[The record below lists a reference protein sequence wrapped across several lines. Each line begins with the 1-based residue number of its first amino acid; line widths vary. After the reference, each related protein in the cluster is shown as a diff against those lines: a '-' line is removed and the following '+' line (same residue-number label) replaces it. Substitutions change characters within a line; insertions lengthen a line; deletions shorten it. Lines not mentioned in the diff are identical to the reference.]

1 MTKLKDNSTDRD
13 LAKLF
18 SDHISKQ
25 DAGRIGQLMESDSSY
40 EADFLRTSSA
50 TLAAKDLIDDE
61 DIRKLLN
68 EDSLPASKKRSF
80 WISTGIAAAF
90 LIAATFALQNFLPWG
105 TSNQAES
112 LQRYATRIGEQKT
125 FSLSDGSTLTL
136 NTGTV
141 LRVQINDNFRKV
153 ILDKGE
159 AFFDIEKDE
168 QRPFSVDLGE
178 KTISVLG
185 TQFNIRKQPE
195 SFTMALVEGV
205 VALHNS
211 DEPLSATSTAIP
223 FGGTSEEQINLNPQS
238 QQTIKAGWVVSYNQN
253 NQTLLAQQDADISR
267 RHAWTN
273 GFIPFSGESLVN
285 LVNELNR
292 YSGKKILIGDSSIM
306 DLQVYA
312 GIRVDQI
319 DQTLK
324 ALEMTLPIRIEQDFD
339 RVLILGSDKNR

>member
-1 MTKLKDNSTDRD
+1 MNKMKQRDTSSD

-18 SDHISKQ
+18 SDDLSIQ
-25 DAGRIGQLMESDSSY
+25 DAERIGSAMESDQTYHAEILST
-40 EADFLRTSSA
+40 ASA
-50 TLAAKDLIDDE
+50 ALAARNLAEDDDIRRLLDE
-61 DIRKLLN
+61 DAAQPHYRRN
-68 EDSLPASKKRSF
+68 R
-80 WISTGIAAAF
+80 WIGAGIAATLLIGAF
-90 LIAATFALQNFLPWG
+90 LMLQQHQFG
-105 TSNQAES
+105 NQTDDQV
-112 LQRYATRIGEQKT
+112 LQRYTTRIGEQKI

-141 LRVQINDNFRKV
+141 LRVQINDHHRKV

-159 AFFDIEKDE
+159 AFFDVAKDE
-168 QRPFSVDLGE
+168 QRPFSVDLGD

-185 TQFNIRKQPE
+185 TRFNIRKQPE

-211 DEPLSATSTAIP
+211 DKPLSATSTAIP
-223 FGGTSEEQINLNPQS
+223 LGGSSKEQINLNPQS
-238 QQTIKAGWVVSYNQN
+238 QQTIKAGWVVSYNQGD
-253 NQTLLAQQDADISR
+253 QTLLAQQDRDISR

-273 GFIPFSGESLVN
+273 GFIPFSGDSLVN

-319 DQTLK
+319 EQTLK
-324 ALEMTLPIRIEQDFD
+324 ALEMTLPIKIEQDFD
-339 RVLILGSDKNR
+339 RVLILGADKNQ